1 MNLRKE
7 ENCGKKKRV
16 MFLCT
21 GNSCRS
27 QMAEGFARVL
37 FGDNWEVYSTGI
49 EPAGLNRR
57 AIEVMREVGI
67 DISMQTSDPIEP
79 ELLKK
84 MDLVVT
90 LCGGAEERC
99 PMTPP
104 AVRRIHWPLPDPAK
118 AKGREEEIMAQ
129 FRRVRDDIRR
139 RVEELLGLSDS
150 CCSGEGHMV

>member
-1 MNLRKE
+1 
-7 ENCGKKKRV
+7 

-27 QMAEGFARVL
+27 QMAEGFARAL
-37 FGDNWEVYSTGI
+37 SGDNWEIYSAGI

-90 LCGGAEERC
+90 LCGDAEERC

-104 AVRRIHWPLPDPAK
+104 KVRRIHWPLPDPAK
-118 AKGREEEIMAQ
+118 AKGTDEEIMAQ
-129 FRRVRDDIRR
+129 FRRVRDEIRK
-139 RVEELLGLSDS
+139 RVEELLKEYPS
-150 CCSGEGHMV
+150 